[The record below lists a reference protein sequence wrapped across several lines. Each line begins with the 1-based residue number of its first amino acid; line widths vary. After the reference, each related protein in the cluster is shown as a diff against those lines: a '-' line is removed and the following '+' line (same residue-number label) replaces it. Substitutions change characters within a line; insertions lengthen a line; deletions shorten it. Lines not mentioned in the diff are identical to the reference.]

1 MLRALLATSLLM
13 TAPVAAQ
20 VTVYSNFGPGGTYD
34 VSGSVIATFAVAPWF
49 TYTGPSGGSLYDI
62 QLAMHEIRGGT
73 LEVGFYLGQPGS
85 TLTLLEA
92 WSVPE
97 TTAGNT
103 FSLTSIL
110 TPHLST
116 GMVYS
121 LWLSVPE
128 PGGMWVWNEALAPV
142 SGAGYTDDDGATW
155 NVQPQSPQGAFAVSI
170 AGDDTIPGEVV
181 PEPATLTLVATGT
194 AALLATRRRRRA

>member
-1 MLRALLATSLLM
+1 MLRALLATSLLI

-20 VTVYSNFGPGGTYD
+20 VTVYSSFGPGGTYGGN
-34 VSGSVIATFAVAPWF
+34 GSLIATFAVAPWF

-62 QLAMHEIRGGT
+62 QLAMWESRVGT

-85 TLTLLEA
+85 TLTLLES

-97 TTAGNT
+97 TTTGST
-103 FSLTSIL
+103 FSLTSIF
-110 TPHLST
+110 TPQLST

-128 PGGMWVWNEALAPV
+128 PGGMWVWNDALAPV
-142 SGAGYTDDDGATW
+142 SGAGYTDDGGATW
-155 NVQPQSPQGAFAVSI
+155 NVQPQSPQGAFAVRI
-170 AGDDTIPGEVV
+170 AGDDTIPGDVV
-181 PEPATLTLVATGT
+181 PEPATLTLLATGS
-194 AALLATRRRRRA
+194 AALLATRRRRRV